1 MASDGNS
8 FYHRRASCTTCLR
21 QGQLQ
26 ARLYSLTKQRHELP
40 DASIVEELAD
50 VVFLAFDIQ
59 KGLKLA
65 IADAYLKND
74 VISASARFAMPVS
87 AWMVHIAQNGGRSK
101 IEIASRSFHSFANT
115 NDAAKVGMSRGST
128 KQAVTVVPASASSLS
143 YF

>member
-1 MASDGNS
+1 MID
-8 FYHRRASCTTCLR
+8 
-21 QGQLQ
+21 Q
-26 ARLYSLTKQRHELP
+26 
-40 DASIVEELAD
+40 LAD
-50 VVFLAFDIQ
+50 DADAVIVMQQGVDC
-59 KGLKLA
+59 A
-65 IADAYLKND
+65 IAEADQKND